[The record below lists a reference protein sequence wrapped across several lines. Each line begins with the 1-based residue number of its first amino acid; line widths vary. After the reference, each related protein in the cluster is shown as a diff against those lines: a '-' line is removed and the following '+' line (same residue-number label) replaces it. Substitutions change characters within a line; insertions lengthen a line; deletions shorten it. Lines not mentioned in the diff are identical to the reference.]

1 MESTDVFEAI
11 SSGDVERLRTLVAT
25 DAGMAG
31 ARNEQGVSALLMTLY
46 HRRND
51 MTEVLLDAGAP
62 VDVFEAVA
70 LGRTDRVRELITQDS
85 SLSEARSAD
94 GFTAL
99 HLSAFFGHPK
109 TSRLLVEQ
117 GADVA
122 TVSLNDT
129 AVQPLH
135 SAAASGSAEIVTLLL
150 EAGALANAR
159 QQGGFTAL
167 HAAAMQNSTEM
178 ARVLLD
184 HGADRTLCADDGKDA
199 LAMAASK
206 GHEEMV
212 TLLSER

>member
-1 MESTDVFEAI
+1 MKSTDLFEAI

-25 DAGMAG
+25 DTGVAA
-31 ARNEQGVSALLMTLY
+31 ARNGQGVSALLMTLY

-62 VDVFEAVA
+62 VDVFEAAA
-70 LGRTDRVRELITQDS
+70 LGRTDRVRELIAQDS

-122 TVSLNDT
+122 AVSTNDT
-129 AVQPLH
+129 AVRPLH

-150 EAGALANAR
+150 EAGAPANER

-184 HGADRTLCADDGKDA
+184 HGADLELCADDGKDA
-199 LAMAASK
+199 SAMAVSK